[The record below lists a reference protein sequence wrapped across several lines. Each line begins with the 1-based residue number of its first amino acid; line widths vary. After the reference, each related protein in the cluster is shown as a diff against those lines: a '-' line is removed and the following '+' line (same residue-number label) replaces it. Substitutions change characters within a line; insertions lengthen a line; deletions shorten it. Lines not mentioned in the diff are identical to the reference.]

1 MVDFRAPKDVIGTN
15 TVASMQS
22 GLFYGA
28 IGMIDGILER
38 IIEELGPDTRTVAT
52 GGQAHLIVSGSR
64 FLKTVD
70 EHLTL
75 EGLQM
80 IWDRNRGGRQAQ

>member
-1 MVDFRAPKDVIGTN
+1 MYFGT
-15 TVASMQS
+15 
-22 GLFYGA
+22 

-38 IIEELGPDTRTVAT
+38 VIQKLGSETKAVAT
-52 GGQAHLIVSGSR
+52 GGQAHMIVSGSR
-64 FLKTVD
+64 YLKTVD

-80 IWDRNRGGRQAQ
+80 IWARNHPGRA

>member
-1 MVDFRAPKDVIGTN
+1 VLRHMPRILAARS
-15 TVASMQS
+15 TVAFD
-22 GLFYGA
+22 LA
-28 IGMIDGILER
+28 ALEPLAR
-38 IIEELGPDTRTVAT
+38 AT
-52 GGQAHLIVSGSR
+52 GGQAHLIASGSR

-80 IWDRNRGGRQAQ
+80 IWERNHPAA

>member
-1 MVDFRAPKDVIGTN
+1 
-15 TVASMQS
+15 MQS
-22 GLFYGA
+22 GLYFGA

-38 IIEELGPDTRTVAT
+38 IVEKLGPDTRVVAT
-52 GGQAHLIVSGSR
+52 GGQASMIVGGSR
-64 FLKTVD
+64 YLTTVD

-80 IWDRNRGGRQAQ
+80 IWERNKGAS